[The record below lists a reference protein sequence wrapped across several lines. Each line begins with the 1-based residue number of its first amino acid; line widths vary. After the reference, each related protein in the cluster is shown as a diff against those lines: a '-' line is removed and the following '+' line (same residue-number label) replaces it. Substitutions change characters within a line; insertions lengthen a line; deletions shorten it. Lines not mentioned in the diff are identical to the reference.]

1 MRIKPS
7 LYLCNPKEVYL
18 ALTQN
23 SEVKRW
29 LDFISNH
36 YLPEPRKV
44 LLMYPCSAKKP
55 YTSSRSYRQ
64 LYATLSKLG
73 NGRRQIH
80 VVTISEPFG
89 LVPEEF
95 YGRKTPWHD
104 WQNAWY
110 DCPGLFRWWCD
121 RHDQPYSREYLQKC
135 LEILASHVASFLKK
149 VESNKCYSKM
159 VAFVRTYSSQLIEKE
174 DHTHKRIV
182 EMAAKLSN
190 VHVDIL
196 PPKEVVSHIVSKRG
210 RLAWDLYGVAHPL
223 AQEYLLNY
231 LKVVLDE

>member
-1 MRIKPS
+1 MEIKRS
-7 LYLCNPKEVYL
+7 LCFYNSKEVYL

-23 SEVKRW
+23 SEVKSW

-104 WQNAWY
+104 WQTAWY

-121 RHDQPYSREYLQKC
+121 RHNQPYSREYLQKC

-149 VESNKCYSKM
+149 VESNRCYSKM
-159 VAFVRTYSSQLIEKE
+159 VAFVRTYSSQLVEKE

-196 PPKEVVSHIVSKRG
+196 PPKEVVSYIVSKRG

-223 AQEYLLNY
+223 AQEYLLSY
-231 LKVVLDE
+231 LKVVLDG